1 MNGNRYLGSS
11 SGDQTPNKMNIFNT
25 IEMKCA
31 CVHVSPTR
39 DTRGPRGSGLDHG
52 VTSVTL
58 EHDLPTIAD
67 LANIRPANSSFLLA
81 PVHAVFQGDLYS

>member
-1 MNGNRYLGSS
+1 MNDNRYLGSS
-11 SGDQTPNKMNIFNT
+11 SGDQIPKMNIFNM
-25 IEMKCA
+25 IAMKCA

-52 VTSVTL
+52 VPSVTL
-58 EHDLPTIAD
+58 EHDLPTVAD

-81 PVHAVFQGDLYS
+81 PVRAVFQGDLYS